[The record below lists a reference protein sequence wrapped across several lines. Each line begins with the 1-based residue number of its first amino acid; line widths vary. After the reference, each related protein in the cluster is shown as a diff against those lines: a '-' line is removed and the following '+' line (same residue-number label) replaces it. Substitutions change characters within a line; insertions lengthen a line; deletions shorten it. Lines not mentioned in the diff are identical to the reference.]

1 MQRKGGGRKRRK
13 RGGKERISAQEGMGN
28 GGIGRQLKGGEGS
41 GEEEGGEGGRRTIE
55 RVARGGF
62 LAGVIEKL
70 T

>member
-1 MQRKGGGRKRRK
+1 
-13 RGGKERISAQEGMGN
+13 MGN

-41 GEEEGGEGGRRTIE
+41 GEEGGGEGGRRTIE